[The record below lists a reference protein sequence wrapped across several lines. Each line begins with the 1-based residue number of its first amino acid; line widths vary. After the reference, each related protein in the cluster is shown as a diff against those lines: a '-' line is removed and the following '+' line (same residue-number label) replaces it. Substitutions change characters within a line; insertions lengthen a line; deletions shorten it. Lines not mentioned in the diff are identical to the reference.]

1 MMDSKVGK
9 TKQLNL
15 SGSYSPTVLFPVPIF
30 LLYSLRLCQKM
41 YIIHT
46 LREKAT
52 PMKWTGPA
60 GNRELMKLSQELYS
74 ILGIIFPTLYRGPS
88 IYEMVVIQ
96 KS

>member
-1 MMDSKVGK
+1 MMDGKVGK
-9 TKQLNL
+9 IKKLNL
-15 SGSYSPTVLFPVPIF
+15 SGSFSPTVLFPVPIF
-30 LLYSLRLCQKM
+30 LLYSLCQKM

-52 PMKWTGPA
+52 PMKWTGPT
-60 GNRELMKLSQELYS
+60 GNRELMKLSQESYS
-74 ILGIIFPTLYRGPS
+74 ILGLIFPTLYVAPS